1 MNVDAHQ
8 KSDEART
15 KDAAAGS
22 TATRTPA
29 TSEELLARMVAL
41 CHGMRGEQVVSLDV
55 RALVQY
61 TDFLLLVT
69 GRSARQNRA
78 LASHVRQE
86 MKRGLRALP
95 LSMSGQDHGNWICLD
110 YVDVVLHVFDEEH
123 RAHYDL
129 ELLWADAVHQ
139 RHEAPAGSAAAQGA
153 NREDDDAAHEWAEDW
168 APVIEPPHVESP
180 EVDSARVNSEQVG
193 SQEVESEPE

>member
-1 MNVDAHQ
+1 MAH
-8 KSDEART
+8 A
-15 KDAAAGS
+15 
-22 TATRTPA
+22 A
-29 TSEELLARMVAL
+29 TSEEILARMVAL
-41 CHGMRGEQVVSLDV
+41 CHGMRGADVVSLDV

-61 TDFLLLVT
+61 TDYLLLVT

-95 LSMSGQDHGNWICLD
+95 LSMSGQDHGNWICMD

-129 ELLWADAVHQ
+129 ELLWADAVHEK
-139 RHEAPAGSAAAQGA
+139 HEAPAGSASRTDPSDMPQEVHDERDDA
-153 NREDDDAAHEWAEDW
+153 DDDTNQADDW
-168 APVIEPPHVESP
+168 APVIEPP
-180 EVDSARVNSEQVG
+180 SE
-193 SQEVESEPE
+193 